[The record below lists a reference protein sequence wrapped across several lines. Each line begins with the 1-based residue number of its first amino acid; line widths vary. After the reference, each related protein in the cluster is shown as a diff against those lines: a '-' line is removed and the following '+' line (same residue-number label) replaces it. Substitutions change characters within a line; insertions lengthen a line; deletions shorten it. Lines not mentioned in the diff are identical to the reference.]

1 MNYYILKMYCLL
13 NGPNKENKNIKEIYM
28 YQVGVSVFVIVKQI
42 ENVIISY
49 NTFDINIEKNIFWK
63 IVFLLFAKS
72 SRIIYWIKFGI
83 FTDKHSF
90 KWFQSFHSLIESC
103 LFEWWWLPV
112 FIFSFFAFYLSSFL
126 FIVIVVCLWFD
137 SV

>member
-49 NTFDINIEKNIFWK
+49 NTFDINIEKNIF
-63 IVFLLFAKS
+63 
-72 SRIIYWIKFGI
+72 
-83 FTDKHSF
+83 
-90 KWFQSFHSLIESC
+90 
-103 LFEWWWLPV
+103 
-112 FIFSFFAFYLSSFL
+112 
-126 FIVIVVCLWFD
+126 
-137 SV
+137 